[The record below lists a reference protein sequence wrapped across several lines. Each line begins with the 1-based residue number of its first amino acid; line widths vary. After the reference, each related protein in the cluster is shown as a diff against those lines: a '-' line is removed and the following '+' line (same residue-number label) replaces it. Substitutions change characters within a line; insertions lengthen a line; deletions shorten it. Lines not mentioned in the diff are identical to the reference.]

1 MNSKFY
7 LITISKLFVTT
18 MLKNELKKIIESI
31 VSHEKRYSKDA
42 YKFVSA
48 AVNYTVAERNAK
60 GHVDAHELLA
70 GISEFALKE
79 YSVFYEEIFKSWG
92 VNTAADIGN
101 IVFSLIEQKA
111 LGASPEDSIEDFNI
125 DFDLFKLA
133 RSIQS
138 TQHKKNIKVP
148 KID

>member
-1 MNSKFY
+1 
-7 LITISKLFVTT
+7 
-18 MLKNELKKIIESI
+18 MLKKELQKIIETI

-48 AVNYTVAERNAK
+48 AVNYAVSSKNAN
-60 GHVDAHELLA
+60 GHIAAPALLE

-79 YSVFYEEIFKSWG
+79 YSIFYEEIFKSWG
-92 VNTAADIGN
+92 INTAADIGN

-125 DFDLFKLA
+125 DFDLFALA
-133 RSIQS
+133 RSIKS
-138 TQHKKNIKVP
+138 VQHEQNIKVP
-148 KID
+148 TID

>member
-1 MNSKFY
+1 
-7 LITISKLFVTT
+7 

-31 VSHEKRYSKDA
+31 VNHEKRYSKDA
-42 YKFVSA
+42 YKFVNA
-48 AVNYTVAERNAK
+48 AVNYTVAEKNAE
-60 GHVDAHELLA
+60 GHVAAHELLT

-79 YSVFYEEIFKSWG
+79 YSIFYEDIFKSWG

-111 LGASPEDSIEDFNI
+111 LGASPEDSIEDFNT
-125 DFDLFKLA
+125 DFDLFALA
-133 RSIQS
+133 RSTQSIQYE
-138 TQHKKNIKVP
+138 QNIKVP

>member
-1 MNSKFY
+1 
-7 LITISKLFVTT
+7 

-48 AVNYTVAERNAK
+48 AVNYTVAEKNAN
-60 GHVDAHELLA
+60 GHIAANELLT

-79 YSVFYEEIFKSWG
+79 YSVFYEDIFKSWG
-92 VNTAADIGN
+92 INTAADIGN
-101 IVFSLIEQKA
+101 IVFSLIEQNA
-111 LGASPEDSIEDFNI
+111 LGASQEDSIEDFNT
-125 DFDLFKLA
+125 DFDLFELA
-133 RSIQS
+133 HSIQS
-138 TQHKKNIKVP
+138 MEYKPKPKVP